1 MRILAIFPVFLALLS
16 FRTIQFLSSGYFSQD
31 CAKKRTLAGARLH
44 SSLRGDWTSRRSA
57 FNCRLDLAL
66 KKMSN
71 AADYVGAARK
81 LENVVHDNL
90 TDSLQVRKLFSP
102 FTQEILTTHLTIVL
116 LVYYRSLLS
125 HSVSLS

>member
-1 MRILAIFPVFLALLS
+1 
-16 FRTIQFLSSGYFSQD
+16 
-31 CAKKRTLAGARLH
+31 
-44 SSLRGDWTSRRSA
+44 
-57 FNCRLDLAL
+57 
-66 KKMSN
+66 MSN

-81 LENVVHDNL
+81 LENVVRDNL

-116 LVYYRSLLS
+116 LAYYHSLLS